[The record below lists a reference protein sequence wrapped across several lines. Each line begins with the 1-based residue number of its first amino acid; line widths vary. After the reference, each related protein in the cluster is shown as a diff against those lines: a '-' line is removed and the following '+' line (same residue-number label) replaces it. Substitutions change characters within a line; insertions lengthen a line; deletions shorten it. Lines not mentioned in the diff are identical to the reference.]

1 MSIVR
6 SLNDELRKT
15 KWSLYQVDKLLF
27 QLYSTISNS
36 KTITSGDADAV
47 LKRFDLQEDEL
58 KALREVNAGELYRM
72 GAHSFLLWQFAR
84 LMDLKPAIY
93 FKQVRGE

>member
-1 MSIVR
+1 M
-6 SLNDELRKT
+6 
-15 KWSLYQVDKLLF
+15 SLYQVDKLLF
-27 QLYSTISNS
+27 ALFNDLELQEKYKQDRET
-36 KTITSGDADAV
+36 V
-47 LKRFDLQEDEL
+47 LQRYDLQEFEL

-72 GAHSFLLWQFAR
+72 GAHSFLLWQFSR

>member
-1 MSIVR
+1 M
-6 SLNDELRKT
+6 
-15 KWSLYQVDKLLF
+15 SLYQVDKLLF
-27 QLYSTISNS
+27 ALFNDLELQEKYKQEPS
-36 KTITSGDADAV
+36 AV
-47 LKRFDLQEDEL
+47 LKRYDLQDFEL

-84 LMDLKPAIY
+84 MMDLKPATY

>member
-1 MSIVR
+1 M
-6 SLNDELRKT
+6 
-15 KWSLYQVDKLLF
+15 SLYQVDKLLF
-27 QLYSTISNS
+27 ALFNDLELQEKYKQNP
-36 KTITSGDADAV
+36 DAILA
-47 LKRFDLQEDEL
+47 RYDLQDFER

>member
-1 MSIVR
+1 M
-6 SLNDELRKT
+6 
-15 KWSLYQVDKLLF
+15 SLYQVDKLLF
-27 QLYSTISNS
+27 QLCSTIWSCKKN
-36 KTITSGDADAV
+36 TSRDAETV
-47 LKRFDLQEDEL
+47 LKRYDLQESEL

-84 LMDLKPAIY
+84 MMELKPAIY

>member
-1 MSIVR
+1 M
-6 SLNDELRKT
+6 
-15 KWSLYQVDKLLF
+15 SLYQIDKLLF
-27 QLYSTISNS
+27 ALFNDLELQEKYKRDPS
-36 KTITSGDADAV
+36 DV
-47 LKRFDLQEDEL
+47 LRRYDLQDFEL

-72 GAHSFLLWQFAR
+72 GAHSFLLWQFSR